1 MRKPLHPRVRRNGF
15 TLLELVLAMLVLALL
30 VGMIFG
36 SATANIEL
44 SNTVIRKQ
52 NEESAKNAF
61 FTLLANRF
69 GTLPGN
75 TRMELAWQDAGN
87 QYLSQ
92 LTLQNVPLAF
102 TWGGTEKVA
111 KAVQIATVQR
121 RDSYL
126 DIVLRYYEDEILEDS
141 ENLNAD
147 ENAEPFA
154 EVVLLED
161 IRGFEWR
168 VLDGRTMEWQNDWDL
183 VGRLPLQL
191 ELRLAFGARGKWI
204 REIFW
209 ITPKQDPEVMM
220 RQLQQQQGGQGGAIP
235 GGPPGGG
242 IDLNLPGGGGEPG
255 AGPGGPGRGEGGGR
269 GRGEGG
275 GRRGP
280 GGSGQGGGR

>member
-1 MRKPLHPRVRRNGF
+1 MKTPLQPRVRRNGF

-75 TRMELAWQDAGN
+75 TRMELTWEDAGN
-87 QYLSQ
+87 NYNSK

-126 DIVLRYYEDEILEDS
+126 DIVLRYYENEILEDS
-141 ENLNAD
+141 DNPDVD

-161 IRGFEWR
+161 VRGFEWL
-168 VLDGRTMEWQNDWDL
+168 VLDGRTMEWQEDWDL
-183 VGRLPLQL
+183 IGRLPLQL
-191 ELRLAFGARGKWI
+191 DLRLAFGARGKWI
-204 REIFW
+204 RQVFW

-220 RQLQQQQGGQGGAIP
+220 RQLQQQGQGGQGGQIP
-235 GGPPGGG
+235 GGQPGGG
-242 IDLNLPGGGGEPG
+242 IDVNIPGGGGPG
-255 AGPGGPGRGEGGGR
+255 GVVGPGGPGVPG
-269 GRGEGG
+269 
-275 GRRGP
+275 GP
-280 GGSGQGGGR
+280 GGPGGGNRPNGGNFPRPNR

>member
-1 MRKPLHPRVRRNGF
+1 MRKPLQPRVRRNGF

-44 SNTVIRKQ
+44 SNTVIKKQ

-242 IDLNLPGGGGEPG
+242 IDLNVPGGGG
-255 AGPGGPGRGEGGGR
+255 
-269 GRGEGG
+269 
-275 GRRGP
+275 
-280 GGSGQGGGR
+280 QGGGE